1 MIPNFYKY
9 DLQITNNPNY
19 DKDVSNIQIRTMEM
33 LNHLR
38 RDGVHHIT
46 NNCHTGQDTYYLVH
60 EHEIVAGIIPS
71 FGKNN

>member
-33 LNHLR
+33 LNR
-38 RDGVHHIT
+38 
-46 NNCHTGQDTYYLVH
+46 HTGQDTYYLVH